1 MKNIYQHINPV
12 YYPPQELETF
22 LKAQAILD
30 IIMNSEED
38 SWLRLVQRYTS
49 DTPAYCVS
57 DGSGNEM
64 DIFFEENGVF
74 IKGFDHENELNQYAK
89 EEWDDQFFKETYEGI
104 PSNFLDIYEDEDS
117 LMEMT
122 FCMWYDNQTGKW
134 NQTIVEGDDGGK
146 DFMLDYICPNAD
158 KWIEWAEDY
167 YEMDIDKSIV
177 EKAYQKKPLT
187 AEDIH
192 KLNPERNAQEALDE
206 IAKLMG
212 NKEL

>member
-1 MKNIYQHINPV
+1 MKNIYQHINPA

-22 LKAQAILD
+22 LKAQAIWD

-57 DGSGNEM
+57 DGSGHEM

-74 IKGFDHENELNQYAK
+74 IKGFDHQNELNQYAK
-89 EEWDDQFFKETYEGI
+89 EDWDDEFFKETYEGI

-146 DFMLDYICPNAD
+146 DFILSYICSNAD
-158 KWIEWAEDY
+158 QWIEWAEDY

-177 EKAYQKKPLT
+177 EKVYQKKPLT

-192 KLNPERNAQEALDE
+192 KLDPERNAQEALDE

>member
-22 LKAQAILD
+22 LKAQVILD

-146 DFMLDYICPNAD
+146 DFILSYICSNAD
-158 KWIEWAEDY
+158 QWIEWAEDY